1 MCIER
6 EREKKRRYVNLFRA
20 RIELPYFI
28 TFLVFLI
35 IGIVS
40 LILTIIFSP
49 PEYDF
54 VVFQFQ

>member
-6 EREKKRRYVNLFRA
+6 EREKKRRYVNLFGA